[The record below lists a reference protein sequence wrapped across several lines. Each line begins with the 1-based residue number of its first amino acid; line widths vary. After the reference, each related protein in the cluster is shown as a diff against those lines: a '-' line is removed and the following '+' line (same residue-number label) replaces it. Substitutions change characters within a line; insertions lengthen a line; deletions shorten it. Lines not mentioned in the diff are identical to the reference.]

1 MNRIT
6 TTIGIVIL
14 AALALSACSTKN
26 LKIGS
31 ESNGKTI
38 TINQGTSLIL
48 TIEGNPTTGYA
59 WAVTDVDQKILSS
72 MGEPGFKTD
81 SKLVGSGGVYTFKF
95 KAETPGTTTLALD
108 YFRSFEPENPP
119 LETFS
124 VTVIVE

>member
-59 WAVTDVDQKILSS
+59 WEVTDVDQTILSPI
-72 MGEPGFKTD
+72 GEPGFKTD

-95 KAETPGTTTLALD
+95 KAETPGTTILTLD
-108 YFRSFEPENPP
+108 YFRSFEPDNPT